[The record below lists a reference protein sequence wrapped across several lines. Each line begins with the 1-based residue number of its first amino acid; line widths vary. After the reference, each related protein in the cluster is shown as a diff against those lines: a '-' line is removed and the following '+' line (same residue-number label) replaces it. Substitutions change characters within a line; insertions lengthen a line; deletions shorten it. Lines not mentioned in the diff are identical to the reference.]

1 MNTTPRPMHATMMD
15 VPLSTQLILA
25 HGRRL
30 HAGSRVAN
38 WRDGRFVA
46 TSFEDVARRVESLA
60 GALAGLGV
68 RHNTRVATF
77 CWNTQAHLECYLAVP
92 SMGAVLHTLNVRLFP
107 EQILGIMNHA
117 EDEVL
122 VIDAS
127 LLPTLR
133 EVLPRVPTL
142 RHVLVVGAA
151 EAAVDVGAPQAQ
163 VHGYEK
169 LLGQHPDRFEWPRLA
184 ERDAA
189 VVCYTTGTTGAP
201 KGVVY
206 SHRTIYLHTLGT
218 LGVDT
223 FAISQ
228 SDRILL
234 LPSMFHANAWGLPY
248 SAWMAGADL
257 LMPGPDLKPPS
268 IRRMIEQERPTFT
281 AVVPTL
287 INDLLQADRE
297 SPLDMTS
304 FRVIVSGGSVV
315 SPALIRAVRERWN
328 VPVLQGWGMTET
340 SPMCCLSIPPRGT
353 PVAEEPAWR
362 TRSGRPVPGMF
373 VRLVG
378 DDGRPLPNDG
388 RTVGELQLRGPWV
401 TGAYHLRA
409 SPESFT
415 DDGWLRTGDVGTIDP
430 QGYVQITDR
439 SKDVI
444 KSGGEW
450 VSSVDLENQIAYHPG
465 VFEAAVIGVPDPRWE
480 ERPLAVVVRR
490 PGERVSA
497 PELCRFLQERVA
509 RFWLPERWAFVEEL
523 PKTSVGKI
531 DKKELRRQ
539 FGDGSIPIET
549 VK

>member
-1 MNTTPRPMHATMMD
+1 MNTTATRTMHATMMD

-25 HGRRL
+25 HGAGL
-30 HAGSRVAN
+30 HGASRVAN
-38 WRDGRFVA
+38 WVDGRFQPTHFA
-46 TSFEDVARRVESLA
+46 EVARRVE
-60 GALAGLGV
+60 ALASALAALEVGP
-68 RHNTRVATF
+68 NARVATF

-117 EDEVL
+117 EDEVV

-142 RHVLVVGAA
+142 RHVIVIGDAATDAVTTGARVHDYETLVAT
-151 EAAVDVGAPQAQ
+151 
-163 VHGYEK
+163 HGRAFDWP
-169 LLGQHPDRFEWPRLA
+169 LLG

-228 SDRILL
+228 ADRILL

-257 LMPGPDLKPPS
+257 LMPGPDLKPAS
-268 IRRMIEQERPTFT
+268 IRRMIEQERPTYT

-297 SPLDMTS
+297 TPLDMSS

-315 SPALIRAVRERWN
+315 SPALIRAVRERWG

-353 PVAEEPAWR
+353 PVADEPAWR
-362 TRSGRPVPGMF
+362 TKSGRPVPGMF
-373 VRLVG
+373 VRLAD
-378 DDGRPLPNDG
+378 DDGRPVANDG
-388 RTVGELQLRGPWV
+388 HTVGELQLRGPWV
-401 TGAYHLRA
+401 TGAYYRNA

-415 DDGWLRTGDVGTIDP
+415 PDGWLRTGDVGTIDP
-430 QGYVQITDR
+430 RGYVQITDR

-450 VSSVDLENQIAYHPG
+450 VSSVDLENQISFHPA

-497 PELCRFLQERVA
+497 PELRAFLEGRVA
-509 RFWLPERWAFVEEL
+509 RFWLPERWAFIEAM
-523 PKTSVGKI
+523 PKTSVGKV

-539 FGDGSIPIET
+539 FGEGKLSIEAAT
-549 VK
+549 